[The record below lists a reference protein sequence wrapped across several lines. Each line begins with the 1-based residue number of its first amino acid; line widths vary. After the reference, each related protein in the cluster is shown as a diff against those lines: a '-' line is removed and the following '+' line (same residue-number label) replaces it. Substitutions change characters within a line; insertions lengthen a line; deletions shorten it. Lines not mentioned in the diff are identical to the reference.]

1 MRAELH
7 FSPYLDGC
15 VAAGG
20 HFNPYNDAHG
30 MPNATERHVGD
41 LGNIV
46 TPGAGMATPV
56 DKEDEIITLFE
67 ATEGIIDRSL
77 VIHANPDDFMG
88 ASGNAGSRVAC
99 GIVELVTDPKEVFD
113 MLPDSLKAQL

>member
-1 MRAELH
+1 MIC
-7 FSPYLDGC
+7 SDGC

-20 HFNPYNDAHG
+20 HFNPYGDDHG

-46 TPGAGMATPV
+46 TPAGAGTATPV
-56 DKEDEIITLFE
+56 DIEDHYITLFE
-67 ATEGIIDRSL
+67 ATEGIAGRTL
-77 VIHANPDDFMG
+77 VIHADPDDFMG

-99 GIVELVTDPKEVFD
+99 GIVELVDAKEYVD
-113 MLPDSLKAQL
+113 LLPATLQAQIELIG